1 VGNILKISKRVP
13 KLENPEKMAFPID
26 CVHRPYNSAALP
38 RTRAASDMMSRAKQ
52 ESKLSLG

>member
-1 VGNILKISKRVP
+1 LKISKRVP

-52 ESKLSLG
+52 ESKLG